1 MVDTHNQSPSTA
13 WREVVFADE
22 GARHEQF
29 AAEIVAIQTR
39 LDAKY
44 GAGRAFHRKAIA
56 AARARVR
63 ILADLP
69 DHARHGLFAAPGS
82 YDAIIR
88 LSNGAL
94 IPQNNALPD
103 VRGFA
108 LSVRGVDGPGA
119 LGGQTD
125 RQDFLLINRPNFG
138 FRTSEEF
145 AELVPVTMQG
155 QAAVAKFFIA
165 KYGPVQ
171 GAIAGAKLTK
181 DFAKPF
187 TGFATTDF
195 HSAAPIR
202 IGPYA
207 AKVRLVPQHV
217 RRHLTSV
224 LDSASDIRGRLA
236 EADLHYELQ
245 LQFYINDE
253 DTPIEDASVTWSK
266 RSEFV
271 PVAKVTIPRQD
282 LESPAG
288 QQFALDVEND
298 AFDPWAALADHQPLG
313 EIMRARK
320 VAYYASVTQRRK
332 DAERQ

>member
-1 MVDTHNQSPSTA
+1 MVDSHNETPSTD
-13 WREVVFADE
+13 WSEVIFADE
-22 GARHEQF
+22 TARHEKF
-29 AAEIVAIQTR
+29 AADIVAIQSR

-44 GAGRAFHRKAIA
+44 GAGRAFHRKAVG

-63 ILADLP
+63 ILDNLP
-69 DHARHGLFAAPGS
+69 DFARHGLFGTPGA
-82 YDAIIR
+82 YEAVIR

-108 LSVRGVDGPGA
+108 LSVRGVEGPGA
-119 LGGQTD
+119 LGGRTD
-125 RQDFLLINRPNFG
+125 RQDFVLINRPNFG

-145 AELVPVTMQG
+145 AELVPITMQG

-171 GAIAGAKLTK
+171 GAVAGAKLTK

-187 TGFATTDF
+187 SGFATTNF

-202 IGPYA
+202 VGPYA
-207 AKVRLVPQHV
+207 AKVRLTPQHV
-217 RRHLTSV
+217 RRRLTSI
-224 LDSASDIRGRLA
+224 LDAASDIRGRLA

-245 LQFYINDE
+245 LQFFINDD
-253 DTPIEDASVTWSK
+253 DTPIEDASVTWSEK
-266 RSEFV
+266 STFV
-271 PVAKVTIPRQD
+271 PVAKVTLPRQD
-282 LESPAG
+282 LDSQTG
-288 QQFALDVEND
+288 KGFAEAIEDD

-320 VAYYASVTQRRK
+320 VAYFASVTQRRK
-332 DAERQ
+332 DADG